1 MCQEDKPIRDDHT
14 SITLDHT
21 IQTADKRPTKN
32 KQATKLWSNWFHS
45 DKIKINLQNMKQW
58 WKIKFFKEAHE
69 KPGHTVH
76 AALCLLFETIYL
88 FWKTYKRNQVFFYYN
103 IWHNVY
109 FYVLQISLLYDFI
122 IFRWTRVTHCCWI
135 RSTHPAD
142 IAVSPNK
149 SCDYYCSS
157 ALMNIG
163 PDTQA
168 VMHFAGAWQQQRWIF
183 QR

>member
-88 FWKTYKRNQVFFYYN
+88 FWKTYKRNQVFFTTTSDTMCIFMYYRFL
-103 IWHNVY
+103 Y
-109 FYVLQISLLYDFI
+109 FMISSFLGGLVSL
-122 IFRWTRVTHCCWI
+122 T
-135 RSTHPAD
+135 
-142 IAVSPNK
+142 AVE
-149 SCDYYCSS
+149 
-157 ALMNIG
+157 
-163 PDTQA
+163 
-168 VMHFAGAWQQQRWIF
+168 
-183 QR
+183 